1 MTKHVCGY
9 RSRNGI
15 VCDKDA
21 TVKDNGVALCALHAL
36 EKAKAD
42 GFVVRRNAARAT

>member
-1 MTKHVCGY
+1 MNQSCQH
-9 RSRNGI
+9 RSSNGI
-15 VCDKDA
+15 VCDRDA

-42 GFVVRRNAARAT
+42 GFVVRRNMARAT